1 MPNNNNDSKNRCQ
14 YGKITKDDITALQGA
29 GGAELLIY
37 MSLAIHAWN
46 DDRIAFPTSR
56 TIQELTGLS
65 RSSVKRGLS
74 KLRERKAII
83 EVGKT
88 NIGSIKYR
96 LGGTTF
102 DTRPKSETRPTFD
115 TPTSP
120 KSETPGVQDMTPI
133 KLKKNNN
140 TQNIKASDADEND
153 VHMFVELW
161 NKWNGHCLCDWES
174 MNPIQEYKSM
184 KAVVLQKWKQHRS
197 NKDLSFELQVCD
209 IYIMQKLVS
218 LGKEFSGPARFWS
231 GSKWSQGLLK
241 WLSSTTPS
249 HMGGNRKDFISHC
262 IKVENAKA
270 PESRNKATETTDT
283 LATYKDNFLQ
293 RVMDAKEAHEIHNDN
308 TILIDALQWI
318 HNDMKYNLDADQIE
332 MLRKDKSFA
341 DFWNT
346 IGE

>member
-231 GSKWSQGLLK
+231 GSKWGQGLLK
-241 WLSSTTPS
+241 CYRAQPHHIWEGIEKTSFLIASKWKMRKLQNHEIRLLKQPTP
-249 HMGGNRKDFISHC
+249 
-262 IKVENAKA
+262 
-270 PESRNKATETTDT
+270 
-283 LATYKDNFLQ
+283 LQ
-293 RVMDAKEAHEIHNDN
+293 RIRITSCN
-308 TILIDALQWI
+308 ALW
-318 HNDMKYNLDADQIE
+318 MPKKPTKYIMTTL
-332 MLRKDKSFA
+332 S
-341 DFWNT
+341 
-346 IGE
+346 